1 MKAIFAGTFDPFTLG
16 HRNIVERVAKLFDGV
31 IIAVSDDTG
40 KNTAPLSLRTDI
52 VECAVADMSNVTVES
67 FCGLL
72 SDYVAK
78 QGDCVLVRGVR
89 NGNDLEYERDLTAV
103 YKSLCGVES
112 IVLITD
118 AAYGHVSSTV
128 VRTVAALGGN
138 IDGYVVTCTAKQ
150 ITQVYGKK
158 Q

>member
-16 HRNIVERVAKLFDGV
+16 HRNIVERAAKMFDGV
-31 IIAVSDDTG
+31 IIAVADDTG
-40 KNTAPLSLRTDI
+40 KNTAPLSVRTDI
-52 VECAVADMSNVTVES
+52 VESAVADMANVTVES
-67 FCGLL
+67 FSGLL
-72 SDYVAK
+72 SDYVMK

-112 IVLITD
+112 IILITD
-118 AAYGHVSSTV
+118 AAYGHISSTV
-128 VRTVAALGGN
+128 VRAIAALGGDL
-138 IDGYVVTCTAKQ
+138 DGYVVPSTTKQ
-150 ITQVYGKK
+150 ITKIYVKK

>member
-16 HRNIVERVAKLFDGV
+16 HMNIVERAARLFDDV
-31 IIAVSDDTG
+31 IIAVADDTG
-40 KNTAPLSLRTDI
+40 KNTAPLSVRTQI
-52 VECAVADMSNVTVES
+52 AKSAVADMSNVAVES
-67 FCGLL
+67 FCGLI

-78 QGDCVLVRGVR
+78 KGDCVLVRGVR

-112 IVLITD
+112 IILITD

-128 VRTVAALGGN
+128 VRTVAALGGD
-138 IDGYVVTCTAKQ
+138 IDGYVVPSTAKQ
-150 ITQVYGKK
+150 ITQIYGKK

>member
-16 HRNIVERVAKLFDGV
+16 HRNIVERAAKLFDGV
-31 IIAVSDDTG
+31 IIAVADDTG
-40 KNTAPLSLRTDI
+40 KNTAPLSVRTDI
-52 VECAVADMSNVTVES
+52 SESAVADIANVTVES

-72 SDYVAK
+72 TDYVAGK
-78 QGDCVLVRGVR
+78 GDCVLVRGVR
-89 NGNDLEYERDLTAV
+89 NSNDLEYERDLTAV

-112 IVLITD
+112 IILITD

-138 IDGYVVTCTAKQ
+138 INGYVVPNTVTQ
-150 ITQVYGKK
+150 ITEVYGKK
-158 Q
+158 